1 MLTMYGIDTSGC
13 YRRTA
18 GSAAPHTPCVRQ
30 HSQQHW
36 STVQFCARDFA
47 AFRER
52 NPSSSLDDR
61 GHHAV
66 PSHPKITLNGD
77 GNLRGWRAGGH
88 SQPQGFIVG
97 AGVGRWVASH
107 VLASAHGRAL
117 CQCSPPSAQTQPA
130 AIPTPLL
137 SIARRQKQRT
147 ATAQHGSVTRMLKS
161 SRRVMV

>member
-61 GHHAV
+61 GHHSV
-66 PSHPKITLNGD
+66 PSHPKVTLNGD

-88 SQPQGFIVG
+88 SQPQGFIAG
-97 AGVGRWVASH
+97 AGVGLGCVARVGFGAWTCPLP
-107 VLASAHGRAL
+107 VLATFRTNST
-117 CQCSPPSAQTQPA
+117 CSDTHASTQHRTPTKATHSHSPA
-130 AIPTPLL
+130 
-137 SIARRQKQRT
+137 RQRDAYAEEQ
-147 ATAQHGSVTRMLKS
+147 
-161 SRRVMV
+161 